1 MTIEL
6 LRTTHGTKSINANH
20 FYQQIVSDK
29 EHIHMNSTQWKSL
42 SQFVAHLGKEGKCRV
57 EDTEKG
63 LFIAWIDNS
72 PDTLRRREAVLKKER
87 QEKGDEEREQRQ
99 IQDQIKRASAMAKP
113 EEEDPETKLLQRKEG
128 EKMKLDFG
136 LAAKKSDSKP
146 DSPPTNATATTKTKT
161 PSASTT
167 PETPET
173 ADAPVENIDS
183 LATSA
188 PAPVK
193 LSMSMGS
200 QKPKNVFA
208 AVKKNPLAGKKGSVF
223 APPKKMTEQ
232 ERIMKAEMEAM
243 ERKRSRPDP
252 GFMNKRPKMN

>member
-1 MTIEL
+1 
-6 LRTTHGTKSINANH
+6 
-20 FYQQIVSDK
+20 
-29 EHIHMNSTQWKSL
+29 MNSTQWKSL
-42 SQFVAHLGKEGKCRV
+42 SQFVAYLGKEGKCRV

-113 EEEDPETKLLQRKEG
+113 EEEDPEAKLLQRKEG

-136 LAAKKSDSKP
+136 LGAKKPTDPKP
-146 DSPPTNATATTKTKT
+146 DANQAKPASP
-161 PSASTT
+161 SDMASTT
-167 PETPET
+167 AETPVSET
-173 ADAPVENIDS
+173 TDAPVENTDS
-183 LATSA
+183 TVAAA

-193 LSMSMGS
+193 LSMSMGT

-208 AVKKNPLAGKKGSVF
+208 AAKKNPLAGKKGSVF
-223 APPKKMTEQ
+223 AAPKKMTEQ

-243 ERKRSRPDP
+243 ERKRSRPDL
-252 GFMNKRPKMN
+252 GFMNKRPKMA